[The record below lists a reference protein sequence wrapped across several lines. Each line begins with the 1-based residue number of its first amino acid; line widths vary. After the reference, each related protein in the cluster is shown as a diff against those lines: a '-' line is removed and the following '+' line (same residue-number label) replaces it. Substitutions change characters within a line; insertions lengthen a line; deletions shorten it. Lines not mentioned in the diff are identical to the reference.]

1 MAGHRFEIGEGVVH
15 IEKRFPNGER
25 RIPLMVVDRLA
36 GAGEPHYR
44 LSGPEALA
52 LCVLAESQ
60 LSPAPPVRQAAHAA
74 AYQAAPAEAPAAG
87 GPVPGASPWAA

>member
-25 RIPLMVVDRLA
+25 RTALRVVDRLL
-36 GAGEPHYR
+36 GAGEPRYR
-44 LSGPEALA
+44 LSGPEGLA

-60 LSPAPPVRQAAHAA
+60 LRPTTSAEVAAH
-74 AYQAAPAEAPAAG
+74 QAVRIEAPAPG
-87 GPVPGASPWAA
+87 EPVRDGSPWAA

>member
-25 RIPLMVVDRLA
+25 RIPLMVVDRLS
-36 GAGEPHYR
+36 GTGEPHYR
-44 LSGPEALA
+44 LSDSEGLA

-60 LSPAPPVRQAAHAA
+60 LGPASPAHEAAREAA
-74 AYQAAPAEAPAAG
+74 RLEAPAPAEPIRHG
-87 GPVPGASPWAA
+87 SPWPA

>member
-1 MAGHRFEIGEGVVH
+1 MTGHRFEIGEEVVH

-60 LSPAPPVRQAAHAA
+60 LSPARPVEEAAHAA
-74 AYQAAPAEAPAAG
+74 VYQAARAEALAADEPIPCG
-87 GPVPGASPWAA
+87 SPWPA

>member
-1 MAGHRFEIGEGVVH
+1 MAGHRFEIGEGVVY

-36 GAGEPHYR
+36 GVGEPQYR

-60 LSPAPPVRQAAHAA
+60 LHPTPLAQEAAH
-74 AYQAAPAEAPAAG
+74 QAVRLEAPAPAPASRSRDG
-87 GPVPGASPWAA
+87 SPWLA

>member
-36 GAGEPHYR
+36 GAGEPRYR
-44 LSGPEALA
+44 LSDSEGLA

-60 LSPAPPVRQAAHAA
+60 LGPAPAHEAAREAA
-74 AYQAAPAEAPAAG
+74 RLEAPAPAEPARDG
-87 GPVPGASPWAA
+87 SPWSA